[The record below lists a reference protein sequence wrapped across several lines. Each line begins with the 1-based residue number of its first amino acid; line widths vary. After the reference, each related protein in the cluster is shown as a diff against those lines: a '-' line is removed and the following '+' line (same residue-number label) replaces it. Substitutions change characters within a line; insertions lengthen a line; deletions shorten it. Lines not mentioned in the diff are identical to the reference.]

1 MPPGVSPGPGIGAP
15 GAPPGRAPKPG
26 RAPNA
31 GRGPPGVNPGRPG
44 APPGPPGP
52 PGKVRVG
59 CIGRRA
65 PGADEDIGREPGA
78 PGDWGR
84 GRSKMGRPRCGV
96 PGATGGAV

>member
-1 MPPGVSPGPGIGAP
+1 MPGFSPGPGITPGAPP
-15 GAPPGRAPKPG
+15 GAPPGRAPNPGRAGNPG
-26 RAPNA
+26 RAP
-31 GRGPPGVNPGRPG
+31 GVKPGRPG

-78 PGDWGR
+78 PAACGR

-96 PGATGGAV
+96 PGATGGA